1 MVPPRAAPAIPP
13 MTAPLAALRWPLLL
27 PMMAPARAPTAAPPT
42 APCWVLGPTPTQPVR
57 NVATQSTPRTER
69 EGFIVLTETVISCG

>member
-1 MVPPRAAPAIPP
+1 
-13 MTAPLAALRWPLLL
+13 
-27 PMMAPARAPTAAPPT
+27 
-42 APCWVLGPTPTQPVR
+42 VR